1 MTHKRAVAP
10 PIQTLF
16 RPKSPVIQQ
25 HSLDNGLLIHELNA
39 GSQPVV
45 KLELM
50 FRAGRPFEN
59 KQQVGRFTN
68 HMIREGCSRLNSK
81 EIAEKFDY
89 YGSSLVVSESMDHS
103 GFTLFSLRKHLPKVL
118 PLFVEV
124 LMEPAFR
131 QEDLDKFRKNAI
143 EKLKHDLSKN
153 DFIAFRE
160 ITAAVFGEN
169 SPYGYNTSQE
179 IIESIECADLEKHF
193 KTCYTASNALAFLSG
208 KMDSKTSN
216 LVQNALA
223 QLPLGNYLHVDYHVQ
238 PSLEQK
244 KLVIDSKQKH
254 QLAIR
259 LGKRVINRT
268 HPDFHGLYI
277 LNTILGGYFGSRLM
291 SNVRE
296 DKGYTYNIYSSIDT
310 MLYDAALIISLETD
324 PEYKEDS
331 LLQISKE
338 LMLLCTEPIGQD
350 ELLMVKNYLLGYFLT
365 ALDGPLNASELV
377 KSLYL
382 DGQNLDDFNQL
393 VDTIIHIKAED
404 LLHLAQR
411 YLEPSSFI
419 ELIVM

>member
-1 MTHKRAVAP
+1 MTHKRAIAP

-16 RPKSPVIQQ
+16 RPKSPII
-25 HSLDNGLLIHELNA
+25 HHHHLDNGLVVHELNA

-45 KLELM
+45 KLEIM
-50 FRAGRPFEN
+50 FRGGRPFEQ
-59 KQQVGRFTN
+59 KHQVGRFTN
-68 HMIREGCSRLNSK
+68 HMIREGCTRLNSK

-89 YGSSLVVSESMDHS
+89 FGSSLVVSESMDHS

-124 LMEPAFR
+124 LLEPAFR
-131 QEDLDKFRKNAI
+131 QDDLEKFRKNAI

-160 ITAAVFGEN
+160 ITSAVFGEN
-169 SPYGYNTSQE
+169 TPYGYNTSKE
-179 IIESIECADLEKHF
+179 IIESIEVEDLRQHF
-193 KTCYTASNALAFLSG
+193 KRCYTAKNAQVFLSG
-208 KMDSKTSN
+208 KVDNKTSN
-216 LVQNALA
+216 LVQSALN
-223 QLPLGNYLHVDYHVQ
+223 QFPMGEYLDIEYVMQ
-238 PSLEQK
+238 PSEEQRHIE
-244 KLVIDSKQKH
+244 IDSKQKH

-268 HPDFHGLYI
+268 HSDFHGLYI

-324 PEYKEDS
+324 PEYKADS
-331 LLQISKE
+331 LHQIQEE
-338 LMLLCTEPIGQD
+338 LKRLCAEPIGQE
-350 ELLMVKNYLLGYFLT
+350 ELMMVKNYLLGYFLT
-365 ALDGPLNASELV
+365 ALDGPLNASELI

-382 DGQNLDDFNQL
+382 DGQALQDFNQL
-393 VDTIIHIKAED
+393 VDIIINIQAKD
-404 LLHLAQR
+404 LLTLAQR
-411 YLEPSSFI
+411 YLDPSSFI
-419 ELIVM
+419 ELIVK